1 MKTCTYTIRSIQIHQ
16 EGGIGTLFTQQYRIS
31 VLVRCKKKTM
41 GERIPMAVRESGE
54 NGVKH
59 AATHIQIHIY
69 VMGTHTLARL
79 LLQNVDIGKRLWR
92 DEGEGW
98 ECGGHHW
105 RLLLLWCLVRF
116 MVKCMRISWRLQ
128 WRSGSVPHMIT
139 TIEAL
144 RVDRTQPA
152 IRFYSV
158 PEMLWQLQMSEQ
170 KLWLVTAEQSSMCGW
185 YQYTFLKKN
194 SDRHSLT
201 SFHAP
206 HRICTGD
213 TVRNTYTNHFQYLNR
228 WRYFIEELPN

>member
-1 MKTCTYTIRSIQIHQ
+1 
-16 EGGIGTLFTQQYRIS
+16 
-31 VLVRCKKKTM
+31 
-41 GERIPMAVRESGE
+41 MAVRESGE

-128 WRSGSVPHMIT
+128 WRSGSVPHIIT

-144 RVDRTQPA
+144 RVEEHNRLFDFTVYQRCFDSCKWVSRSYDWWQQSKAQCVDDTSTHFWKRILIDIHWHHSMHRTVFVQV
-152 IRFYSV
+152 ILY
-158 PEMLWQLQMSEQ
+158 ETHILII
-170 KLWLVTAEQSSMCGW
+170 SSTW
-185 YQYTFLKKN
+185 TDEDIL
-194 SDRHSLT
+194 LT
-201 SFHAP
+201 SYRTNFRHKN
-206 HRICTGD
+206 
-213 TVRNTYTNHFQYLNR
+213 RNRRFENMSL
-228 WRYFIEELPN
+228 FIS

>member
-1 MKTCTYTIRSIQIHQ
+1 
-16 EGGIGTLFTQQYRIS
+16 
-31 VLVRCKKKTM
+31 
-41 GERIPMAVRESGE
+41 MAVRESGE

-170 KLWLVTAEQSSMCGW
+170 KLWLQSKALCVDDNSTHFSKRILIDIHWHHSMHRTVFVQVILYETHILIISSTW
-185 YQYTFLKKN
+185 TDEDILLKSYRTNFRHKN
-194 SDRHSLT
+194 RNRRFENMSL
-201 SFHAP
+201 
-206 HRICTGD
+206 
-213 TVRNTYTNHFQYLNR
+213 
-228 WRYFIEELPN
+228 FIS